1 MQTLQKKKWNEKE
14 AKGYLDHGFAKDINK
29 WLAFK
34 SRRSIAGG
42 YDTNNLAPKLS
53 VPNQISTS
61 ANGRSNCSSGYNAVH
76 DPWSGRWRPR
86 RTGGAHWH
94 VWLSWVCYSGF
105 PGTCNLLGTCKS
117 TSDYWSVM
125 MSDDCD
131 IVTFSEE
138 ENTLSFFFLFFF
150 QTNQGN
156 LLLKTWIVEPMLN
169 LIFKLFF

>member
-34 SRRSIAGG
+34 PRRSIAGG

-61 ANGRSNCSSGYNAVH
+61 ANGRSNCTPGYNAVH

-86 RTGGAHWH
+86 RTGGAHCH
-94 VWLSWVCYSGF
+94 VWLSWVWYSGF

-125 MSDDCD
+125 MSDNSD
-131 IVTFSEE
+131 IFRRGKYP
-138 ENTLSFFFLFFF
+138 LFFLFSDD
-150 QTNQGN
+150 
-156 LLLKTWIVEPMLN
+156 
-169 LIFKLFF
+169 